1 MIEHVWDERESF
13 YRSLEASVKRA
24 ICRLRSVRYKGIGI
38 LSETGKI
45 TDSITGLDIEGADIS
60 ITDFAKNVV
69 SNVTGDYVDPTTMY
83 GDL

>member
-1 MIEHVWDERESF
+1 
-13 YRSLEASVKRA
+13 
-24 ICRLRSVRYKGIGI
+24 VRYKGIGI

-60 ITDFAKNVV
+60 ITGFAKNVV
-69 SNVTGDYVDPTTMY
+69 SNVTGDYVAPTTMY